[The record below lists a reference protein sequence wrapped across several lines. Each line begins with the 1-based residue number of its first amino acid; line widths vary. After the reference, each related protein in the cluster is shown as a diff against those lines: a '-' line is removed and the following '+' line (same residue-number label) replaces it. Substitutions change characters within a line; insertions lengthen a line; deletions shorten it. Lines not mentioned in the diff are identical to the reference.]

1 MHRYDVFPSFVLS
14 FNSLGF
20 SFFQKGQLGKTPTG
34 NTFSKHYKQRLKQNV
49 YPKYYHLSPLPLLK
63 SFHSKN
69 FEDEFETL
77 HYSRRKEK
85 EACPF
90 RYARSL
96 HPGVRLVS
104 SDVIRGNRIIGRSL
118 PYGICVPIVPNFG
131 KQSTSVEHHFNG
143 KVPRPS
149 YLVPCQTCGPAFL
162 ATMQGLR

>member
-1 MHRYDVFPSFVLS
+1 MHRFDVFPSFVFS
-14 FNSLGF
+14 FNSLRF
-20 SFFQKGQLGKTPTG
+20 SVFENGQLRNTPPG
-34 NTFSKHYKQRLKQNV
+34 NTFSKHYKSSAKTKRVPQIF
-49 YPKYYHLSPLPLLK
+49 
-63 SFHSKN
+63 SFCTSATPQIVPFQKLFN
-69 FEDEFETL
+69 EFETL
-77 HYSRRKEK
+77 HYNRRKEK

-90 RYARSL
+90 GYAPSL

-143 KVPRPS
+143 KVPIPS

-162 ATMQGLR
+162 GTMQGLR